1 MKKIFA
7 ISVIALSFAACGS
20 KTDGTTGSDG
30 LTEEEEVVSQTR
42 VYSPEETQM
51 MEDIETLVGSNGT
64 NIFKYKLGE
73 TADKYL
79 PYASRNYS
87 RSAYYSDIVYVA
99 DYSVVKKNN
108 FKVEDQVMHYDQP
121 LTHKMLN
128 GNGYWYVDDPIYKL
142 NDSARINEIQT
153 TIIPNPHFIPDT
165 VAVLIEKVLSD
176 KGFRIKRKIPDTS
189 TSVFNIIMQKGDT
202 LAGISVTP
210 QKRVCYDISIYDHDR
225 IFETG
230 DDFRGYGNSGVLYL
244 DKMDSIPESQFRH

>member
-7 ISVIALSFAACGS
+7 LSVIVLCLSACGN
-20 KTDGTTGSDG
+20 KAENTDNIDDITV
-30 LTEEEEVVSQTR
+30 EEETVSPAR
-42 VYSPEETQM
+42 VYTPEEKQM
-51 MEDIETLVGSNGT
+51 MEDIEDLVGETGT

-87 RSAYYSDIVYVA
+87 TSAYYSNIVYVA
-99 DYSVVKKNN
+99 DYSTIKKNN

-121 LTHKMLN
+121 LTNKMLN
-128 GNGYWYVDDPIYKL
+128 GKGHWYVDDPIYKL

-165 VAVLIEKVLSD
+165 VAVLIEKVLSN

-202 LAGISVTP
+202 LAGINVTP
-210 QKRVCYDISIYDHDR
+210 QKRICYDIRIYDHDR

-230 DDFRGYGNSGVLYL
+230 DDFRGYGNSRVLYL